1 MPCKIEKYRLE
12 DRTLVLDAEG
22 KTTLE
27 IAEVLTKE
35 LEGLATISQ
44 PTVSR
49 WLKKTRKDRKN
60 AAQPI
65 LDKYLGETLPND
77 LKILDELLK
86 KYLAISRNTVAGEI
100 VGENSQK
107 YDLKTQM
114 AAEDRITHIIGMK
127 LRFVG
132 IDPGGE
138 DFDSVHPVDL
148 AQYRTDADKLKKK
161 MKAEK

>member
-49 WLKKTRKDRKN
+49 WLKKTRKKRKN

-65 LDKYLGETLPND
+65 LEKYLEESLPSD
-77 LKILDELLK
+77 LKILDELSTT
-86 KYLAISRNTVAGEI
+86 YLAVFRNRVVGEI
-100 VGENSQK
+100 TGEEAKKFN
-107 YDLKTQM
+107 LKTRM
-114 AAEDRITHIIGMK
+114 AAGDRLHAIIQTK
-127 LRFVG
+127 LRFIG
-132 IDPGGE
+132 IDPGDD

-148 AQYRTDADKLKKK
+148 AQFRTDADKLQKK

>member
-1 MPCKIEKYRLE
+1 M
-12 DRTLVLDAEG
+12 
-22 KTTLE
+22 
-27 IAEVLTKE
+27 
-35 LEGLATISQ
+35 
-44 PTVSR
+44 
-49 WLKKTRKDRKN
+49 
-60 AAQPI
+60 
-65 LDKYLGETLPND
+65 
-77 LKILDELLK
+77 
-86 KYLAISRNTVAGEI
+86 
-100 VGENSQK
+100 GENSQK